1 MPDITTLS
9 MDHAPP
15 EDPTAASR
23 KEDHIELAFRS
34 QVEVMALDGRFDY
47 EPLLAA
53 HPEPG
58 SLPAVAFGNKTMKA
72 PLWVSSMTG
81 GTEKA
86 YVINQNLGRVCAEF
100 GLGMGLGSCR
110 PLLYGKDRLVD
121 FDIRP
126 LTGDAVPL
134 YANLGVA
141 QVQEMLDAGREGEI
155 AQMCDLLRVDGLIV
169 HVNPLQE
176 AMQPEGDH
184 FEVAPIVTIKALLV
198 SLPDLPLIVKEVGQ
212 GMGPRSL
219 AQLLELPLLAIDTA
233 ANGGTNFSKLELY
246 RSDDMRRE
254 VYGPIVGV
262 GHGAAEMVQMI
273 NELVMLSR
281 LQDIDDDQVVRLPSY
296 VQPARRI
303 PQESKAL
310 AQVQCKHLVISGGLQ
325 NFLDG
330 YYLTEASELPAV
342 YGQASAFLRYARE
355 DYDTLQR
362 YVGSQIRG
370 LELARSYLRARL

>member
-1 MPDITTLS
+1 MHHS
-9 MDHAPP
+9 PP

-34 QVEVMALDGRFDY
+34 QVEAMALDQRFDY

-53 HPEPG
+53 HPVPG
-58 SLPAVAFGNKTMKA
+58 SLAPVTFGKKEMKA

-86 YVINQNLGRVCAEF
+86 YTINQNLGRACAEF

-110 PLLYGKDRLVD
+110 PLLYGQDRLED

-126 LTGDAVPL
+126 ITGDDVPL

-141 QVQEMLDAGREGEI
+141 QVQEMLDAGREQEI
-155 AQMCDLLRVDGLIV
+155 NQMCGLLRVDGLII

-176 AMQPEGDH
+176 AMQPEGDI
-184 FEVAPIVTIKALLV
+184 FTASPIETIRATLEALPELSV
-198 SLPDLPLIVKEVGQ
+198 IVKEVGQ

-233 ANGGTNFSKLELY
+233 ANGGTNFSKLELF
-246 RSDDMRRE
+246 RSDDLRRE
-254 VYGPIVGV
+254 AYGPIVNV
-262 GHGAAEMVQMI
+262 GHSAAEMVQMV
-273 NELVMLSR
+273 NELVLFTR
-281 LQDIDDDQVVRLPSY
+281 LQEDAVVPEQRLPSY
-296 VQPARRI
+296 VQSPKRI
-303 PQESKAL
+303 PKESEAL
-310 AQVQCKHLVISGGLQ
+310 AQVRCKHLIISGGLR

-355 DYDTLQR
+355 DYATFTIGDRPQTN
-362 YVGSQIRG
+362 
-370 LELARSYLRARL
+370 

>member
-1 MPDITTLS
+1 MHHS
-9 MDHAPP
+9 PP

-34 QVEVMALDGRFDY
+34 QVEAMALDQRFDY

-53 HPEPG
+53 HPAPG
-58 SLPAVAFGNKTMKA
+58 SLAPVTFGKKMMKA

-86 YVINQNLGRVCAEF
+86 YTINQNLGQACAEF

-110 PLLYGKDRLVD
+110 PLLYGKDRLED

-126 LTGDAVPL
+126 ITGDDVPL
-134 YANLGVA
+134 YANLGIA
-141 QVQEMLDAGREGEI
+141 QVQEMLDAGREQEI
-155 AQMCDLLRVDGLIV
+155 AQMCRLLRVDGLIV

-176 AMQPEGDH
+176 AMQPEGDV
-184 FEVAPIVTIKALLV
+184 FTVAPIETIRATLRALPE
-198 SLPDLPLIVKEVGQ
+198 LPVIVKEVGQ

-233 ANGGTNFSKLELY
+233 ANGGTNFSKLELF
-246 RSDDMRRE
+246 RSDDLRRE
-254 VYGPIVGV
+254 AFGPIVNV
-262 GHGAAEMVQMI
+262 GHGAAEMVQMV
-273 NELVMLSR
+273 NELVLFTR
-281 LQDIDDDQVVRLPSY
+281 LQKDAVVPDQRVPSY
-296 VQPARRI
+296 VQSPKRM
-303 PQESKAL
+303 PKESEALAL
-310 AQVQCKHLVISGGLQ
+310 AQVQCKHLIISGGLQ

-355 DYDTLQR
+355 DYATLQR
-362 YVGSQIRG
+362 YVTTQIRG
-370 LELARSYLRARL
+370 LELAGTYLRARL